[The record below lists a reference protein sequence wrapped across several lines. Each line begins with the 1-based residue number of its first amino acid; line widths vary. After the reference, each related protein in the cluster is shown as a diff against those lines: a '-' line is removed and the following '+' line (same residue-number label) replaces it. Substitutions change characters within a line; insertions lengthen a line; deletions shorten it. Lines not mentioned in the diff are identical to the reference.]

1 MEGSIAG
8 LSAQICARSGHAI
21 DVLMLI
27 ASLTSVVT
35 AACSVSRRAFV
46 TVDILVGGEAT
57 VLLVRALGTR

>member
-35 AACSVSRRAFV
+35 AARVSCRAFV
-46 TVDILVGGEAT
+46 TVDILVGGEAA
-57 VLLVRALGTR
+57 VLLIRALGTR